1 MDRYRGNNGGEGRT
15 RTRRL
20 QGGEGG
26 NTPSSSFPPIGLVQ
40 RASSFNR
47 AVRPSPLRAT
57 ARHLRVGCGAM
68 ACRPQLVR
76 GRGQPASAKA
86 TGGQPS
92 PRFKS
97 EGWAHQDSNLGQ
109 AGYEPAA
116 LTAELWARTR
126 VTPNSQPIQLPNFSM
141 RLGVV
146 ALAVRSCFT
155 SFLPGTPEVFGSAM
169 DAAACAAPSPRSDE
183 CVRAS
188 PQSSGRLLRACVRSH
203 RRRRTAS

>member
-1 MDRYRGNNGGEGRT
+1 VKAVT
-15 RTRRL
+15 RLHHRSLRSASC
-20 QGGEGG
+20 
-26 NTPSSSFPPIGLVQ
+26 NVPPLSIEQSAL
-40 RASSFNR
+40 
-47 AVRPSPLRAT
+47 RPCGVT

-141 RLGVV
+141 RLGVG

-188 PQSSGRLLRACVRSH
+188 PQSSARLLRACVRSH